1 MSGGSRS
8 QVTRNTG
15 HRRRE
20 ISGRNMIP
28 GAVANVRQSRG
39 KLSSEPFSSIS
50 RRPVRVSHMERE
62 IYHYQHNVDT
72 LIQKLP
78 FARLVQELV
87 EQIAQRDG
95 SKGPYRFQGM
105 AMEALQSA
113 TEEYIVELFSTALL
127 ATYHANRVT
136 LMSKDI
142 LLVLRIQQRNL
153 NSLR

>member
-1 MSGGSRS
+1 MLVSL
-8 QVTRNTG
+8 V
-15 HRRRE
+15 
-20 ISGRNMIP
+20 
-28 GAVANVRQSRG
+28 V
-39 KLSSEPFSSIS
+39 SSPDPFSSIQ
-50 RRPVRVSHMERE
+50 RRSTRVSNVDRE

-95 SKGPYRFQGM
+95 AKGPYRFQGM

-113 TEEYIVELFSTALL
+113 TEEYMVELFSTALL

-153 NSLR
+153 SSLR

>member
-1 MSGGSRS
+1 
-8 QVTRNTG
+8 
-15 HRRRE
+15 
-20 ISGRNMIP
+20 MIP
-28 GAVANVRQSRG
+28 GAVVNARQSRS
-39 KLSSEPFSSIS
+39 KLSSDPFSSVP
-50 RRPVRVSHMERE
+50 RRPARVSHMERE